1 VQVKVLTSHFG
12 EKNMQ
17 AFVSLLWIAVSLSSY
32 SLSSIPEGEWVSPEV
47 DIQLVESIDVSQ
59 YGEPVTDMLGRVSFV
74 ETADGE
80 KWRLVLVNT
89 DNITILEEGAQARQ
103 IPYSFESDHYRMS
116 PDNKYIL
123 LTSNNSVGYNAA
135 RINSETGEIVQFN
148 CCPEGKSPASPF
160 VSNSG
165 SVFSW
170 FNGGFAFY
178 DASLQNR
185 NTLFAY
191 ENGSYTID
199 RVNDGSI
206 TFIACDSAIKAYD
219 VNGDLMWENNLTST
233 NMDDDLQIR
242 WITVSPLGDKFI
254 ALTSHGWTFVD
265 SFSGDILWAEYSARA
280 ASLVMFDRSGETVY
294 RSSFAHTPPTARI
307 SHTTVCSNSVNLSEI
322 ECSFLNIRETRTIA
336 PCSCSDN
343 GLLMYHIGQ
352 YPGERILVL
361 AKSDGTTIWS
371 ERVTRTPDM
380 ISGTAYTLPHLSFG
394 ELSRDG
400 SSMCI
405 YTDGSFNVYEIAA
418 RQ

>member
-103 IPYSFESDHYRMS
+103 IPYSFESDHYLMS

-123 LTSNNSVGYNAA
+123 LTRNNSVGYNAA

-148 CCPEGKSPASPF
+148 FCPEGKYPGGAF

-165 SVFSW
+165 SVVSW
-170 FNGGFAFY
+170 FNGGFTFY
-178 DASLQNR
+178 DASLQKKN
-185 NTLFAY
+185 
-191 ENGSYTID
+191 SYFTFPLVVVD
-199 RVNDGSI
+199 QVDDGSI
-206 TFIACDSAIKAYD
+206 TIIACDSAIKAYD
-219 VNGDLMWENNLTST
+219 VNGDLMWENNLTSAYL
-233 NMDDDLQIR
+233 DDDLQIR

-254 ALTSHGWTFVD
+254 AITNHGRTFMD
-265 SFSGDILWAEYSARA
+265 SFSGDTLWVEYSARWQGGT
-280 ASLVMFDRSGETVY
+280 MFDRSGETLY
-294 RSSFAHTPPTARI
+294 SSSYTSTPPTVRI
-307 SHTTVCSNSVNLSEI
+307 NHITVSSNSVNLSEI

-343 GLLMYHIGQ
+343 GLLMYHIGE
-352 YPGERILVL
+352 YPGERILIL
-361 AKSDGTTIWS
+361 ANSDGTTIWS